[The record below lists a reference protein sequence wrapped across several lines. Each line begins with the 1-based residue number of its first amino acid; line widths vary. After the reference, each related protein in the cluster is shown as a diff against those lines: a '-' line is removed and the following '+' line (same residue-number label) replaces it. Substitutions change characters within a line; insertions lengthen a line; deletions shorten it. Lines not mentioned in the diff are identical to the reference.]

1 MKHHG
6 VIELKN
12 NFIIIYIYIF
22 LFLIF
27 CYISPFYF
35 CHPMSADI
43 GFSPRKPY
51 IAQVVKK
58 MDVGMI
64 SVAF

>member
-1 MKHHG
+1 MMKHHG

-12 NFIIIYIYIF
+12 YFIIIYIYI
-22 LFLIF
+22 FLIF

-35 CHPMSADI
+35 CHPMLADI

-51 IAQVVKK
+51 IGQVVKK
-58 MDVGMI
+58 IDVGMI